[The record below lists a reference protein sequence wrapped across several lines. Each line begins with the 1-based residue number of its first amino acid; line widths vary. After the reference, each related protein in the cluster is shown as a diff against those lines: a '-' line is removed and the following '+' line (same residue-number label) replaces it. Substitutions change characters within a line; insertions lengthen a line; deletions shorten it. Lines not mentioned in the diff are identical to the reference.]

1 MIVPDTVLW
10 SLSTW
15 FLSLNVI
22 KVLRRTFTLRWEILP
37 LHCSLAAVV
46 GEGRNKRIIYIGKL
60 CLRFWWFILCIAR
73 AINLHLKCQKSCERG
88 AGVRKTERKPK
99 ELNQTDR
106 HTAWNVPMFFWLW
119 TFEINGCDAL
129 PFKLPFAILLLHLRP
144 PKYPQVYVYIHKYI
158 WSKS

>member
-73 AINLHLKCQKSCERG
+73 LASNKSSFKVSEVVWTGGRGLEDGEKAQRIESDRQTYSVKRSDVLLALNFRNLRMRCASFQIAICYSASSLTPTKIPSSVCIY
-88 AGVRKTERKPK
+88 T
-99 ELNQTDR
+99 
-106 HTAWNVPMFFWLW
+106 
-119 TFEINGCDAL
+119 
-129 PFKLPFAILLLHLRP
+129 
-144 PKYPQVYVYIHKYI
+144 
-158 WSKS
+158 